1 MDRTELRL
9 LLEDLLMMRAGHRN
23 VTEEH
28 LEGAWLAIGG
38 GSGYSIDGLIS
49 EADFKGWLATHGLQ
63 VAGVPAQAHTR
74 RAQSR
79 KKGFGDGKTEFIV
92 FRGAVG
98 ADYTSY

>member
-63 VAGVPAQAHTR
+63 VAHGR
-74 RAQSR
+74 GWRAAIVHYHWLSSIGIPGITQSR
-79 KKGFGDGKTEFIV
+79 IGRDDALIL
-92 FRGAVG
+92 
-98 ADYTSY
+98 